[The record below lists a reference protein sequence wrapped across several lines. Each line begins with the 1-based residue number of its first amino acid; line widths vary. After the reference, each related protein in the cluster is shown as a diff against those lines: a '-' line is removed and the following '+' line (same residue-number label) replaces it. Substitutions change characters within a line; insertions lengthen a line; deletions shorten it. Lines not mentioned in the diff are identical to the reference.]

1 MKWRLVLIFAR
12 HAHQGEP
19 LKKFSTSFLLSIA
32 MLALTITAALAAD
45 RVQPGQWETTIT
57 AGGRDRVL
65 KSCVTAAEAN
75 VANGDEK
82 TFQQSVV
89 KTAEDAGCTV
99 KDVKV
104 SGNQVISDASC
115 GGHQNTS
122 TTTYHGDWYEQTS
135 SNGTKVR
142 AKRVGACP

>member
-1 MKWRLVLIFAR
+1 
-12 HAHQGEP
+12 
-19 LKKFSTSFLLSIA
+19 LKTFSTSLLLSIA
-32 MLALTITAALAAD
+32 MLALTVAAARAAD

-57 AGGRDRVL
+57 AGARDRVL

-82 TFQQSVV
+82 TFRASVV

-104 SGNQVISDASC
+104 SGNQVTSDATC
-115 GGHQNTS
+115 GGMQATS

>member
-1 MKWRLVLIFAR
+1 
-12 HAHQGEP
+12 
-19 LKKFSTSFLLSIA
+19 
-32 MLALTITAALAAD
+32 MLALTITAAHAAD

-57 AGGRDRVL
+57 AGGRDRVM

-75 VANGDEK
+75 TANGDEK
-82 TFQQSVV
+82 TFRESMV
-89 KTAEDAGCTV
+89 KTAEQAGCKV

-104 SGNQVISDASC
+104 SGNQVIADSTC
-115 GGHQNTS
+115 GGMQNTS

>member
-1 MKWRLVLIFAR
+1 MKQPLVLVLADTPPRRTIEKVQ
-12 HAHQGEP
+12 HTS
-19 LKKFSTSFLLSIA
+19 STLDRDPC
-32 MLALTITAALAAD
+32 AD
-45 RVQPGQWETTIT
+45 RRSRACRGPGTARQWETTIT
-57 AGGRDRVL
+57 AGARDRVL

-75 VANGDEK
+75 LANGDEK

-99 KDVKV
+99 RDVKV
-104 SGNQVISDASC
+104 SGNQVISDATC

-135 SNGTKVR
+135 SNGTTVR

>member
-1 MKWRLVLIFAR
+1 
-12 HAHQGEP
+12 
-19 LKKFSTSFLLSIA
+19 
-32 MLALTITAALAAD
+32 MLALTITAAHAAD

-57 AGGRDRVL
+57 SGGRDRVL

>member
-1 MKWRLVLIFAR
+1 
-12 HAHQGEP
+12 
-19 LKKFSTSFLLSIA
+19 LKKFSRSLLLAMA
-32 MLALTITAALAAD
+32 MLALTVAGARAAD

-57 AGGRDRVL
+57 AGARDRVL

-75 VANGDEK
+75 AANGDEK
-82 TFQQSVV
+82 MFRASVV

-104 SGNQVISDASC
+104 SGNQVTSDATC
-115 GGHQNTS
+115 GGMQATS

>member
-1 MKWRLVLIFAR
+1 MKNI
-12 HAHQGEP
+12 
-19 LKKFSTSFLLSIA
+19 STSVLLSIA
-32 MLALTITAALAAD
+32 MLALTVAEARAAD
-45 RVQPGQWETTIT
+45 RVQPGQWETTIS

-65 KSCVTAAEAN
+65 KSCVTAAEAS

-82 TFQQSVV
+82 AFRASVV

-99 KDVKV
+99 KDIKV
-104 SGNQVISDASC
+104 SGNQVISDGTC
-115 GGHQNTS
+115 GGMQNTS

-135 SNGTKVR
+135 SNGAKVR

>member
-1 MKWRLVLIFAR
+1 MKNNGASVL
-12 HAHQGEP
+12 
-19 LKKFSTSFLLSIA
+19 LLLA
-32 MLALTITAALAAD
+32 LLALTVAVARAAD
-45 RVQPGQWETTIT
+45 RVQPGQWETTIS
-57 AGGRDRVL
+57 AGGRDRVM

-75 VANGDEK
+75 AANGDEK
-82 TFQQSVV
+82 TFRASVV
-89 KTAEDAGCTV
+89 KSAEGAGCTV

-104 SGNQVISDASC
+104 SGNQVISDSTC

>member
-1 MKWRLVLIFAR
+1 
-12 HAHQGEP
+12 
-19 LKKFSTSFLLSIA
+19 
-32 MLALTITAALAAD
+32 MLALTVTDARAAD

-57 AGGRDRVL
+57 AGGRDRVM
-65 KSCVTAAEAN
+65 KACVSAAEAS

-82 TFQQSVV
+82 TFRDSVV
-89 KTAEDAGCTV
+89 KTAEAAGCTV
-99 KDVKV
+99 KEVKV
-104 SGNQVISDASC
+104 SGNQVISDSTC

-135 SNGTKVR
+135 ANGTKVH

>member
-1 MKWRLVLIFAR
+1 
-12 HAHQGEP
+12 
-19 LKKFSTSFLLSIA
+19 
-32 MLALTITAALAAD
+32 MLALTVTDAYAAD

-57 AGGRDRVL
+57 AGGRDRVM
-65 KSCVTAAEAN
+65 KACVTVAEAS

-82 TFQQSVV
+82 TFQASVV
-89 KTAEDAGCTV
+89 KTAQDAGCTV

-104 SGNQVISDASC
+104 SGNQVTSDATC
-115 GGHQNTS
+115 GGMQATS

>member
-1 MKWRLVLIFAR
+1 MKNI
-12 HAHQGEP
+12 
-19 LKKFSTSFLLSIA
+19 STSVLLSIA
-32 MLALTITAALAAD
+32 MLALMPAEARAAD

-57 AGGRDRVL
+57 AGARDRVL

-82 TFQQSVV
+82 TFRASMV

-104 SGNQVISDASC
+104 SGNQVTSDATC
-115 GGHQNTS
+115 GGMQATS

>member
-1 MKWRLVLIFAR
+1 MKNI
-12 HAHQGEP
+12 
-19 LKKFSTSFLLSIA
+19 STSVLLSIA
-32 MLALTITAALAAD
+32 MLALTVAEARAAD
-45 RVQPGQWETTIT
+45 RVQPGQWETTIS
-57 AGGRDRVL
+57 AGGRDRVI
-65 KSCVTAAEAN
+65 KSCVTAAEAS

-82 TFQQSVV
+82 AFRASVV

-104 SGNQVISDASC
+104 SGNQVISDGTC
-115 GGHQNTS
+115 GGMQNTS

-135 SNGTKVR
+135 SNGAKVR

>member
-1 MKWRLVLIFAR
+1 
-12 HAHQGEP
+12 
-19 LKKFSTSFLLSIA
+19 LKTISTSLLLSIA
-32 MLALTITAALAAD
+32 MLALTVTAACAAD
-45 RVQPGQWETTIT
+45 RVRAGQWETTIT
-57 AGGRDRVL
+57 AGARDRVM

-75 VANGDEK
+75 AANGDEK
-82 TFQQSVV
+82 TFRASVV
-89 KTAEDAGCTV
+89 KAAEEAGCTV

-104 SGNQVISDASC
+104 SGNQVISDGTCS
-115 GGHQNTS
+115 GHQNTS

>member
-1 MKWRLVLIFAR
+1 
-12 HAHQGEP
+12 
-19 LKKFSTSFLLSIA
+19 
-32 MLALTITAALAAD
+32 MLALAAAAARATD

-57 AGGRDRVL
+57 AGARDRVL

-104 SGNQVISDASC
+104 SGNKVISDATC
-115 GGHQNTS
+115 AGHQNTS

>member
-1 MKWRLVLIFAR
+1 M
-12 HAHQGEP
+12 
-19 LKKFSTSFLLSIA
+19 KKFSTSLLLSIA
-32 MLALTITAALAAD
+32 MLALTVAAARAAD

-57 AGGRDRVL
+57 AGARDRVL

-75 VANGDEK
+75 LANGDEK

-104 SGNQVISDASC
+104 SGNQVISDATC

>member
-1 MKWRLVLIFAR
+1 
-12 HAHQGEP
+12 
-19 LKKFSTSFLLSIA
+19 LKNFRTSFLLSIA
-32 MLALTITAALAAD
+32 MLALTVTGARAAD

-57 AGGRDRVL
+57 AGSRDRVL

-75 VANGDEK
+75 AANGDER
-82 TFQQSVV
+82 TFRASVI
-89 KTAEDAGCTV
+89 KAAEDAGCTV

-104 SGNQVISDASC
+104 AGNQVVSDGTC

>member
-1 MKWRLVLIFAR
+1 M
-12 HAHQGEP
+12 
-19 LKKFSTSFLLSIA
+19 KKFSTSFLLSIA
-32 MLALTITAALAAD
+32 MLALAAAAARATD

-57 AGGRDRVL
+57 AGARDRVL

-104 SGNQVISDASC
+104 SGNQAKVQFQRLFVSAIIM
-115 GGHQNTS
+115 
-122 TTTYHGDWYEQTS
+122 TS
-135 SNGTKVR
+135 SMFHK
-142 AKRVGACP
+142 

>member
-1 MKWRLVLIFAR
+1 
-12 HAHQGEP
+12 
-19 LKKFSTSFLLSIA
+19 
-32 MLALTITAALAAD
+32 MLALAAAAARATD

-57 AGGRDRVL
+57 AGVRDRVL

-104 SGNQVISDASC
+104 SGNQVISDATC